1 MTITQCGQLLGTII
15 QAYMQLPKFINS
27 QGQESDRI
35 ILKNEKYDA
44 PKDGSPYILIDY
56 DGMAGMVGIV
66 SKKNYSTNQ
75 ETMSMS
81 AHERFAVELCGF
93 GQEATDRKNEPA
105 LALRSSLAIRAAE
118 DANCAIYV
126 AGPTLDLSSIEGSSA
141 LRRYRIPVIMSNL
154 DTKTLAETMIDKFP
168 GLAGSTE
175 ESIITEA

>member
-1 MTITQCGQLLGTII
+1 MTITQCGQLLGKILE
-15 QAYMQLPKFINS
+15 AYTGIPQT
-27 QGQESDRI
+27 RI

-44 PKDGSPYILIDY
+44 PKDGTPYILIDY

-93 GQEATDRKNEPA
+93 GQEATDRKNEIP
-105 LALRSSLAIRAAE
+105 LALRSSIAIRAAE
-118 DANCAIYV
+118 DANCSIFV

-154 DTKTLAETMIDKFP
+154 DTKTVAETMIDKFTAP
-168 GLAGSTE
+168 
-175 ESIITEA
+175 IINTEA